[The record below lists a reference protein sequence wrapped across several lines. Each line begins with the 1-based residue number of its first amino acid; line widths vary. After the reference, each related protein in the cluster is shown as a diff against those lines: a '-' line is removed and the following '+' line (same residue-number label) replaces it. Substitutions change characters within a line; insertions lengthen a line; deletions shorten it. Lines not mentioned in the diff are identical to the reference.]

1 MAVLL
6 ADPVVVGAFLFGL
19 VLVLMIVGLP
29 VAFAFLGANLTGAV
43 LIMGANGHGLAGL
56 LQLVDNSTNLITSF
70 ILVAIPMFIVMGTLL
85 FHTGLANRV
94 FDALDLL
101 FGRLPGRLCY
111 LTLAG
116 GTAFA
121 ALSGSSV
128 ANAAMLGSLL
138 APEMQRRGYAP
149 RLILGPIMGV
159 GGLAIIIPPS
169 ALAVLLGSLA
179 KVDIGALLIAGI
191 LPGLLL
197 AVLYVY
203 VVWLDIRRDP
213 AAAPVYDIDLPPWS
227 ARLKAVAVNVL
238 PMSLVVFCVVGL
250 IILGVATPSESAA
263 LGAAAVVVLAACYR
277 RLTWTAIGAAL
288 ASSVAV
294 TGMLFV
300 IIFASAAFSQLL
312 AFSGVSSAV
321 VQAAVGWEVG
331 ATTKLVLI
339 VLVLLALGMFL
350 DQISILLITVPFI
363 FPVMKALGFDPTW
376 FGVVVMITMEM
387 SLLTPP
393 FGLLLFL
400 MLGVARASPALA
412 GIAMT
417 DVVKAAVPYLICNAA
432 VIAILMVWPSLA
444 TGLTK
449 LMK

>member
-1 MAVLL
+1 MPALL
-6 ADPVVVGAFLFGL
+6 ADPVVVGALMFAL
-19 VLVLMIVGLP
+19 VLVLMVIGLP
-29 VAFAFLGANLTGAV
+29 VAFAFLGANLIGAV
-43 LIMGANGHGLAGL
+43 LVMGANGHGLAGL

-70 ILVAIPMFIVMGTLL
+70 ILVAIPMFIVMGALL

-101 FGRLPGRLCY
+101 FGRIPGRLCY

-138 APEMQRRGYAP
+138 GPEMQRRGYAP

-203 VVWLDIRRDP
+203 VVWIDIRRNPD
-213 AAAPVYDIDLPPWS
+213 AAPIYDIDLPPWPV
-227 ARLKAVAVNVL
+227 RLKAVAVNVL
-238 PMSLVVFCVVGL
+238 PMGLVVFCVVGL

-277 RLTWTAIGAAL
+277 RLSWASITAAF
-288 ASSVAV
+288 ASSVSV

-312 AFSGVSSAV
+312 AFSGASSVV
-321 VQAAVGWEVG
+321 VQAAVGWDAG
-331 ATTKLVLI
+331 ATTKFLLV
-339 VLVLLALGMFL
+339 VAVLLALGMFL

-363 FPVMKALGFDPTW
+363 FPVMKALGFDPIW
-376 FGVVVMITMEM
+376 FGVVVMIAMEM

-400 MLGVARASPALA
+400 MLGVARASPQLA
-412 GIAMT
+412 GTTMT
-417 DVVKAAVPYLICNAA
+417 DVVKAAVPYLICNMA
-432 VIAILMVWPSLA
+432 VIGILMLWPGLA
-444 TGLTK
+444 TWLPK

>member
-1 MAVLL
+1 MLGMLTDPVAVGALIFALVLL
-6 ADPVVVGAFLFGL
+6 
-19 VLVLMIVGLP
+19 LMLTGVP
-29 VAFAFLGANLTGAV
+29 VAFAFLGANLVGAMV
-43 LIMGANGHGLAGL
+43 VMGAKGNMLGGLM
-56 LQLVDNSTNLITSF
+56 QLVDNSTNLITSF
-70 ILVAIPMFIVMGTLL
+70 ILVAIPMFILMGALL

-101 FGRLPGRLCY
+101 FGRIPGRLSY

-128 ANAAMLGSLL
+128 ANAAMLGSIL
-138 APEMQRRGYAP
+138 APEMQRRGYAQ

-191 LPGLLL
+191 GPGIAL
-197 AVLYVY
+197 AALYTFT
-203 VVWLDIRRDP
+203 VWLQIKRDP
-213 AAAPVYDIDLPPWS
+213 SAAPVYDIALPPWPV
-227 ARLKAVAVNVL
+227 RLKALVVNVL
-238 PMSLVVFCVVGL
+238 PMGLVVFCVVGL
-250 IILGVATPSESAA
+250 IILGLATPSESAA
-263 LGAAAVVVLAACYR
+263 LGAASVVLLAAMFRC
-277 RLTWTAIGAAL
+277 LTWSSLIKALNSAI
-288 ASSVAV
+288 AV

-312 AFSGVSSAV
+312 AFSGASSVV
-321 VQAAVGWEVG
+321 VQAAVGWEASALMKFAVVV
-331 ATTKLVLI
+331 ALLI
-339 VLVLLALGMFL
+339 GLGMFF

-363 FPVMKALGFDPTW
+363 FPVMKALGFDAVW
-376 FGVVVMITMEM
+376 FGVVTMITMEL
-387 SLLTPP
+387 SLITPP

-400 MLGVARASPALA
+400 MLGVAQASPSTA
-412 GIAMT
+412 GTTMT
-417 DVVKAAVPYLICNAA
+417 DVVKAAVPYIWCNMI
-432 VIAILMVWPSLA
+432 VIGLLVLWPGLA

-449 LMK
+449 LIQ

>member
-1 MAVLL
+1 
-6 ADPVVVGAFLFGL
+6 
-19 VLVLMIVGLP
+19 
-29 VAFAFLGANLTGAV
+29 
-43 LIMGANGHGLAGL
+43 
-56 LQLVDNSTNLITSF
+56 
-70 ILVAIPMFIVMGTLL
+70 MFIVMGALL

-101 FGRLPGRLCY
+101 FGRIPGRLCY

-138 APEMQRRGYAP
+138 GPEMQKRGYAP

-179 KVDIGALLIAGI
+179 KVNIGALLIAGI

-197 AVLYVY
+197 AAMYVF
-203 VVWLDIRRDP
+203 VVWFDIRRHP
-213 AAAPVYDIDLPPWS
+213 EAAPVYEVDLPPWP
-227 ARLKAVAVNVL
+227 ARLRAVAVNVL
-238 PMSLVVFCVVGL
+238 PMGLVVFCVVGL
-250 IILGVATPSESAA
+250 IILGLATPSESAA
-263 LGAAAVVVLAACYR
+263 LGAGAVIVLAACYR
-277 RLTWTAIGAAL
+277 KLTWGALVA
-288 ASSVAV
+288 AFSSSVSV

-312 AFSGVSSAV
+312 AFSGASTIV
-321 VQAAVGWEVG
+321 VQAAVGWDVG
-331 ATTKLVLI
+331 ATVKLLLVVV
-339 VLVLLALGMFL
+339 VLVALGMFL

-363 FPVMKALGFDPTW
+363 FPVMKALGFDPIW

-400 MLGVARASPALA
+400 MLGVARASPRLA
-412 GIAMT
+412 GLTMT
-417 DVVKAAVPYLICNAA
+417 DVVSAAVPYLICNL
-432 VIAILMVWPSLA
+432 IAIGALMAWPGLA
-444 TGLTK
+444 TWLPT